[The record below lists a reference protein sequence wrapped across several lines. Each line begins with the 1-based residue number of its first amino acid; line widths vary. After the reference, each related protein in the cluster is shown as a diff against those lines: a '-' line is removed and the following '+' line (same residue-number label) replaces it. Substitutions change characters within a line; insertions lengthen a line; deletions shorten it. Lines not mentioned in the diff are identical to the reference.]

1 MKLNSTTTNGFN
13 LQIINSLMQ
22 SWGVCL
28 ICPDCNIILSTTI
41 NIFHIKQ
48 MVNSICSH
56 FMNPMVSFLNE
67 IDINGPTMGHLQ
79 LIHEKMTRM
88 HIHYKV
94 G

>member
-28 ICPDCNIILSTTI
+28 TCPDCNISTTI

-56 FMNPMVSFLNE
+56 FMNPMISFLNE
-67 IDINGPTMGHLQ
+67 IDIDGPTMGHLQ
-79 LIHEKMTRM
+79 LIHKNTTRM
-88 HIHYKV
+88 PK
-94 G
+94 